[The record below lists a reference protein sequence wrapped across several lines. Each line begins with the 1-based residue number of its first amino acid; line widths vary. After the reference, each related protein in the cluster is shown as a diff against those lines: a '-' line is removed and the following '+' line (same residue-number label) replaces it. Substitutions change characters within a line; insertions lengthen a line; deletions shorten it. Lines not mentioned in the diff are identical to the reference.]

1 MRSFLRSSLVALG
14 ATALLV
20 AAWSGDAS
28 GHPAGQARPGLH
40 GSSAASSLALGKH
53 GLIYRG
59 LVRARSG
66 PCRGVFA
73 FPATRTS
80 SLHPWSRPVAG
91 RDRRSQSTVATRAPR
106 ARSRQSAQGRR
117 FDNWLLPRR
126 QRRAGHLCAS
136 GRNRRLLDLCGVS
149 AGVRRRCRFGLPGK
163 RSRAGGFEAI
173 TVGYR
178 RVVQSDH
185 PRRHHLTE
193 RVRRFH
199 DDDRRAG
206 GTRALRTRLASTSCG
221 WTARTPTAG
230 SDSTTVTRART
241 RATTTTAR
249 SPCSRASTNPA
260 GACWQGPVPTP

>member
-1 MRSFLRSSLVALG
+1 MPGRLRV
-14 ATALLV
+14 
-20 AAWSGDAS
+20 
-28 GHPAGQARPGLH
+28 PRE
-40 GSSAASSLALGKH
+40 
-53 GLIYRG
+53 
-59 LVRARSG
+59 
-66 PCRGVFA
+66 
-73 FPATRTS
+73 TRTS

-117 FDNWLLPRR
+117 FDNGLLPRR

-136 GRNRRLLDLCGVS
+136 GWNRRLLDLRGVS

-163 RSRAGGFEAI
+163 RSRAGGFEAV

-199 DDDRRAG
+199 DDDRRAAG
-206 GTRALRTRLASTSCG
+206 PGLDRTRLRKYLVWVDGSNTYCG
-221 WTARTPTAG
+221 IGQYYGDSSPDQGNHNNGAVAMFARVDKPCWGLLAG
-230 SDSTTVTRART
+230 PGTHSVEAHELTHTLGAVN
-241 RATTTTAR
+241 
-249 SPCSRASTNPA
+249 SRAPNATPN
-260 GACWQGPVPTP
+260 GHCTDDYDTMCYDDGPVSS